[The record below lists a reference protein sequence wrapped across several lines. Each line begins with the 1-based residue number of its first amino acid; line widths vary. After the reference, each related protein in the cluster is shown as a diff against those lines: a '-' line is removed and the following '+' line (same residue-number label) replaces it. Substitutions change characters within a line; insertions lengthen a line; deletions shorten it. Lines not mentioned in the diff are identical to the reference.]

1 MILIKR
7 AVSGLT
13 LALALIIGASCSD
26 HNSALV
32 GRNTLPARAGQPIQD
47 EFVAT
52 VDRVNTASSEIY
64 FRPSSSGPRIVTYR
78 AETRVMFRGSEYPI
92 SHLQAGDVVAVE
104 LGKDS
109 RGNPYTHLI
118 RVQENIRDLD
128 QGRNY

>member
-13 LALALIIGASCSD
+13 LALALTVSASCSD

-32 GRNTLPARAGQPIQD
+32 GRDALPARAGQSIQD

-52 VDRVNTASSEIY
+52 VERVNTSSNEIH
-64 FRPSSSGPRIVTYR
+64 FRPSSGDPRIVTYS
-78 AETRVMFRGSEYPI
+78 AETRVMFRGREYPV
-92 SHLQAGDVVAVE
+92 SQLETGDVVDVQ

-118 RVQENIRDLD
+118 RVQESIRNLD